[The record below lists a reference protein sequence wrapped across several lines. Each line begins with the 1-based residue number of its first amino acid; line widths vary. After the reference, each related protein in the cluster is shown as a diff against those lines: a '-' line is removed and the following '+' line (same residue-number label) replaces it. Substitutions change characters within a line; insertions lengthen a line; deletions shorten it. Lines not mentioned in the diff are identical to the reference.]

1 MLASDAVAAAATWRP
16 QEFGAKRSADVPD
29 PLVEPLWTGIRL
41 LAFVHDGEVAFTD
54 VFGDAIEGHEDVRNE
69 LIAAATGS
77 TVLIEGVLTA
87 EPLQSPVD
95 MAAREQV
102 QTPKA
107 SRALGAM
114 VVGDRGDRKDR
125 LADSVDEVKRRTA
138 DNPFVPVAIV
148 AVDLLWL
155 DDESL
160 CDVPLL
166 ERRRILESVLNES
179 HLVRVGIFVKPPIDA
194 WLGAWRTFG
203 FSRIAFKGANSRY
216 VPGEKNAE
224 WGTAQIPRR

>member
-1 MLASDAVAAAATWRP
+1 MLASDVVAAASTWRP
-16 QEFGAKRSADVPD
+16 QEYGARRAADVDD

-41 LAFVHDGEVAFTD
+41 LTFVRDGQVTFTD
-54 VFGDAIEGHEDVRNE
+54 VFGDPVEAHDDVRAE
-69 LIAAATGS
+69 LIQAAAGAT
-77 TVLIEGVLTA
+77 LLLDAVLTP
-87 EPLQSPVD
+87 EPLQTPLD
-95 MAAREQV
+95 MIGRDTVKA
-102 QTPKA
+102 PKA
-107 SRALGAM
+107 SRALGTM

-125 LADSVDEVKRRTA
+125 LAEQVDNAQRRNV
-138 DNPFVPVAIV
+138 DNPFVPVALV

-155 DDESL
+155 DDQSI

-203 FSRIAFKGANSRY
+203 FTRMAFKGANSRY
-216 VPGEKNAE
+216 IPGSKNPD
-224 WGTAQIPRR
+224 WGIAQIPRR

>member
-1 MLASDAVAAAATWRP
+1 MLASDALAAATTWRP
-16 QEFGAKRSADVPD
+16 QEFGARRAADVPD

-41 LAFVHDGEVAFTD
+41 LSFVHDGQVSFTD
-54 VFGDAIEGHEDVRNE
+54 VFGEPIEGHDDVRAE
-69 LIAAATGS
+69 LSAAAAGA
-77 TVLIEGVLTA
+77 TVLLEAVLTT
-87 EPLQSPVD
+87 EPLQSPID
-95 MAAREQV
+95 MAGREQV
-102 QTPKA
+102 KTPKA

-125 LADSVDEVKRRTA
+125 LAEQVDDAQRRMV
-138 DNPFVPVAIV
+138 DNPFVPVALV

-155 DDESL
+155 DDQSL

-203 FSRIAFKGANSRY
+203 FSRMAFKGANSRY
-216 VPGEKNAE
+216 IPGSKNRD
-224 WGTAQIPRR
+224 WGIAQIPRR

>member
-1 MLASDAVAAAATWRP
+1 MLASDAVAAATTWRP
-16 QEFGAKRSADVPD
+16 QEFGARRAADVPD

-41 LAFVHDGEVAFTD
+41 LGFVRDGQVSFTD
-54 VFGDAIEGHEDVRNE
+54 VFGEPIEGHDDVRAE
-69 LIAAATGS
+69 LSAAAAGATI
-77 TVLIEGVLTA
+77 LLEAVLTT
-87 EPLQSPVD
+87 EPLQSPID
-95 MAAREQV
+95 MAGREQV
-102 QTPKA
+102 QAPKA

-125 LADSVDEVKRRTA
+125 LAEQVDDAQRRMI
-138 DNPFVPVAIV
+138 DNPFVPAALV

-155 DDESL
+155 DDQSL

-166 ERRRILESVLNES
+166 ERRRILESVLTES

-203 FSRIAFKGANSRY
+203 FSRMAFKGANSRY
-216 VPGEKNAE
+216 IPGSKNRD
-224 WGTAQIPRR
+224 WGIAQIPRR